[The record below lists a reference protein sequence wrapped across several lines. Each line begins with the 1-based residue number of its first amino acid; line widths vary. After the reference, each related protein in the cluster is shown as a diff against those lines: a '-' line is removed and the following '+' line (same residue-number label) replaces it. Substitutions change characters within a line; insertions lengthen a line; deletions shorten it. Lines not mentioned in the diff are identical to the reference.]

1 MDNSPCFQ
9 CNMYVANKFRKFQD
23 GSYKKMFCLEENP
36 SNKYF
41 VRNPMKQE
49 YCQNLNDVV
58 CYDIQFGASDC
69 KPVNND
75 ILSYDIQGNLIKR
88 KYMYY

>member
-1 MDNSPCFQ
+1 MDHSPCFQ

-23 GSYKKMFCLEENP
+23 GSYKEQFCLYQNP

-41 VRNPMKQE
+41 VENPLRQE
-49 YCQNLNDVV
+49 QCKNMSDVV
-58 CYDIQFGASDC
+58 CYDVALGASACKDC
-69 KPVNND
+69 QSP

-88 KYMYY
+88 TTL